1 MLIQDKRLSKQM
13 KQNFVN
19 SALVKRFSF
28 LVKEIGIV
36 SFWVLL
42 GTLALFG
49 FDAAGLLSGNFV
61 GLVVD
66 FPEVYQVWKD
76 ESAVFV
82 DGRTATVFKRGHIP
96 GAINIPVEEVAKRLS
111 ALPNDKDVQLIVY
124 CGSASCPLSYHLL
137 KQLQRYNY
145 TNIQIFQRGIEG
157 WLRFG
162 YPLQT
167 SSKP

>member
-1 MLIQDKRLSKQM
+1 MT
-13 KQNFVN
+13 QNFFK
-19 SALVKRFSF
+19 STLRDRIRF
-28 LVKEIGIV
+28 LGKEVGVV

-49 FDAAGLLSGNFV
+49 FNAAGLLSGNFV
-61 GLVVD
+61 NLVVD
-66 FPEVYQVWKD
+66 FPEVYQVWTD
-76 ESAVFV
+76 DSAVFV
-82 DGRTATVFKRGHIP
+82 DGRTADAYKRGHIP
-96 GAINIPVEEVAKRLS
+96 GALSLPVGEVDMRLS
-111 ALPNDKDVQLIVY
+111 ELPKNKDVQLIVY
-124 CGSASCPLSYHLL
+124 CGSANCPLSYHLL

-162 YPLQT
+162 YPLQI

>member
-1 MLIQDKRLSKQM
+1 MT
-13 KQNFVN
+13 QNYIH
-19 SALVKRFSF
+19 STLVKRFRF

-42 GTLALFG
+42 GTIALFG

-61 GLVVD
+61 DLVVD

-82 DGRTATVFKRGHIP
+82 DGRTAAAFKKGHIP
-96 GAINIPVEEVAKRLS
+96 GAINLPAGEVSRHLS
-111 ALPNDKDVQLIVY
+111 ALPDAKNEWLIVY

-137 KQLQRYNY
+137 KQLQRYHY

-162 YPLQT
+162 YSLQT
-167 SSKP
+167 SSEL